1 MPTARV
7 LLSFYD
13 SKDANAIMLNY
24 RQDWTPVRRIE
35 LKNNLFLSTSVIF
48 FIKGMRQNFII
59 MAVEIIVSTKAT
71 EPSIMVPTFLIILVF
86 ESFSLSALFAVLFM
100 IYQLNFSSSS
110 SMIFAFMLRNSSIYL
125 KKMNALEGTLTL
137 NFSIL
142 PMS

>member
-13 SKDANAIMLNY
+13 FKDANAIMLNY

-100 IYQLNFSSSS
+100 IYQLNLSSSS

-142 PMS
+142 PIS

>member
-13 SKDANAIMLNY
+13 FKDANAIMLNY

-48 FIKGMRQNFII
+48 FIKGIRQNFII
-59 MAVEIIVSTKAT
+59 MAVEIIVSTKAR

-142 PMS
+142 PIS